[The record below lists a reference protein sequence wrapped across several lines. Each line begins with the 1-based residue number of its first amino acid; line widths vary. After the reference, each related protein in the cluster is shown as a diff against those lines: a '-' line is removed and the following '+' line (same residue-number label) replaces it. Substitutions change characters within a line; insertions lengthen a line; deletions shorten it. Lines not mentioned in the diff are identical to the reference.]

1 MFDYLFSY
9 FILGKFVYL
18 FSLIYTCTCNLHII
32 MCFKYTVLIVER
44 VYVHVMMV
52 QGDPVPCVRLQQV
65 QLIDTPLHNHRVT
78 YVIAYKHQLS
88 HIFESMCIVG
98 SRYTFVIIHLMSY
111 FYHNCCVCI
120 FFIIIFF
127 L

>member
-52 QGDPVPCVRLQQV
+52 QGDPVPCVSLQQV

-88 HIFESMCIVG
+88 HIFESMCVVG
-98 SRYTFVIIHLMSY
+98 THLLLY
-111 FYHNCCVCI
+111 V
-120 FFIIIFF
+120 
-127 L
+127 